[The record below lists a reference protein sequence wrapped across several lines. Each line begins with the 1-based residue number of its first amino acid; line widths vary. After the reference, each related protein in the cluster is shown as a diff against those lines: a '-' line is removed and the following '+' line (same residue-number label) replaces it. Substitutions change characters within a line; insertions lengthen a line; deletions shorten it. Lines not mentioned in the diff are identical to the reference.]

1 MIPLAHTLGL
11 GLGSM
16 LGQQSAGEPATAVP
30 FSEQPLI
37 RVIILSGLA
46 AIGYLVFV
54 RRNRLPFHIVI
65 VFALLAAGAAA
76 VMFPGATDD
85 IAHYVGV
92 GRGVDLITYILE
104 LAFIYVLIHYYTK
117 FVELQRQQTRLTREL
132 AILRAELER
141 VTRAVPPDGPPD
153 DPPARSD

>member
-1 MIPLAHTLGL
+1 MTLSGSALALFSPLT
-11 GLGSM
+11 SE
-16 LGQQSAGEPATAVP
+16 EPATAVP

-37 RVIILSGLA
+37 RVIMLSGLA
-46 AIGYLVFV
+46 AIGYLVFL
-54 RRNRLPFHIVI
+54 RRNRLPFHIMT

-104 LAFIYVLIHYYTK
+104 IAVIYVLVHYYTK
-117 FVELQRQQTRLTREL
+117 FVELQRQQTVLTREL
-132 AILRAELER
+132 AILKAELER
-141 VTRAVPPDGPPD
+141 LTKDPRAAAPRQG
-153 DPPARSD
+153 AGAEHE

>member
-1 MIPLAHTLGL
+1 MTVLAALAQFGPLA
-11 GLGSM
+11 SE
-16 LGQQSAGEPATAVP
+16 EPATAVP

-37 RVIILSGLA
+37 RVIMLSGLA
-46 AIGYLVFV
+46 AIGYLVFL
-54 RRNRLPFHIVI
+54 RRNRLPFHIMT

-104 LAFIYVLIHYYTK
+104 IAVMYVLIHYYTK
-117 FVELQRQQTRLTREL
+117 FVELQRQLTQLTREM
-132 AILRAELER
+132 AILKAELER
-141 VTRAVPPDGPPD
+141 QTRPPEPP
-153 DPPARSD
+153 P

>member
-1 MIPLAHTLGL
+1 MTMLAALLAPLA
-11 GLGSM
+11 SE
-16 LGQQSAGEPATAVP
+16 EPATAVP

-37 RVIILSGLA
+37 RVIMLSGLA
-46 AIGYLVFV
+46 AIGYLVFL
-54 RRNRLPFHIVI
+54 RRNRLPFHIVT

-104 LAFIYVLIHYYTK
+104 IAVMFVLIHYYTK
-117 FVELQRQQTRLTREL
+117 FVEVQRQLTRLTREL
-132 AILRAELER
+132 AILKAELER
-141 VTRAVPPDGPPD
+141 VTPVAETKPPPP
-153 DPPARSD
+153 